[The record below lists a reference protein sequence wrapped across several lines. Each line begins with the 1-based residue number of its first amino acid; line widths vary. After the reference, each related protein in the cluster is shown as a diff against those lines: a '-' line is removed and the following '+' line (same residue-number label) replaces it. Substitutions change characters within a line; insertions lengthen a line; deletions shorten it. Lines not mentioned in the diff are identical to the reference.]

1 MKTKTKA
8 ILAVAATCSLLA
20 STGLRAETL
29 RYAIGF
35 PPGGAV
41 TESIKE
47 FNEKL
52 KAETDLELKI
62 YELSLLNLKETPP
75 GVRDGLADAGYVLM
89 PYYPAE
95 YSESNLPANM
105 SMLATV
111 STPTKSSGAV
121 MAGAMTEYI
130 MLHCEDCQA
139 QFTAENQLFLGAI
152 GTPEYVQLCTKP
164 VHTIE
169 DIKGKK
175 MRSSVDAM
183 GRWAEHFGGTK
194 VSIPANDIYEAM
206 SQGVVDCTMI
216 SAPELGNFQLF
227 DVTKHIT
234 LGLPGG
240 SFAGVGA
247 MNINLDTWRGLSAEQ
262 RADMLRLAPY
272 NSAAITVN
280 YHLAATR
287 DIEIARKNGTEIIET
302 PADMAKATEEFV
314 KNDATVI
321 KASFKNDF
329 GLQNVDEKY
338 ELIAGLIERWKG
350 LTKDVYDDKDA
361 MTELFRTEIF
371 SKVDP
376 ATYGMN

>member
-1 MKTKTKA
+1 MTIKTRA
-8 ILAVAATCSLLA
+8 VLAAAAACTALSATALH
-20 STGLRAETL
+20 AETL

-41 TESIKE
+41 TDGIAE

-52 KAETDLELKI
+52 QAETDMALKV
-62 YELSLLNLKETPP
+62 YELSLLDLKETPP
-75 GVRDGLADAGYVLM
+75 GVRDGLADAGYVLT

-95 YSESNLPANM
+95 FSESNLPANM

-111 STPTKSSGAV
+111 GTPTKSSGAV

-130 MLHCEDCQA
+130 MLHCDECQA
-139 QFTAENQLFLGAI
+139 QFAAQNQLFMGAI
-152 GTPEYVQLCTKP
+152 GTPEYVQLCTSP
-164 VHTIE
+164 VRGVE

-194 VSIPANDIYEAM
+194 VSLPANDIYEAM

-227 DVTKHIT
+227 DVTKYIT

-240 SFAGVGA
+240 SFAGVGS
-247 MNINLDTWRGLSAEQ
+247 MNMNLDTWRGLSAEQ
-262 RADMLRLAPY
+262 RADFLRLAPF

-280 YHLAATR
+280 YHLAATT
-287 DIEIARKNGTEIIET
+287 DIEKARANGTEIIEA
-302 PADMAKATEEFV
+302 PEDLVKATEDFV
-314 KNDATVI
+314 ADDAAVI
-321 KASFKNDF
+321 KASFENDF

-338 ELIAGLIERWKG
+338 EQIAGLIERWKG
-350 LTKDVYDDKDA
+350 LTQDVYDDKEA
-361 MTELFRTEIF
+361 MTELLWTEVF

-376 ATYGMN
+376 ATYGLN